1 MTKKEIANAIADEMK
16 LPQMLVQEIIR
27 RLFDRIV
34 DTVAKE
40 GRIELR
46 NFGIFEVKN
55 RGPRKAR
62 NPRTGDSVLV
72 PAKRVVTFKPGLEM
86 EEKVKKLPI

>member
-1 MTKKEIANAIADEMK
+1 MTKKEIANAIAEEMK
-16 LPQMLVQEIIR
+16 LSQALVQEIIR
-27 RLFDRIV
+27 RLLDRII

-62 NPRTGDSVLV
+62 NPRTGASVLV
-72 PAKRVVTFKPGLEM
+72 PAKRVVAFKAGLEM
-86 EEKVKKLPI
+86 EEKVKKVPI